1 MIKKLICLLTVII
14 TMSLASNGAMP
25 KNMVPDFTKPAQQSR
40 EELKKLAEALAV
52 GNSEEAARSA
62 ILYDALLAARD
73 GDSLQAA
80 IDTIN
85 SVASD
90 KRVDAPVRA
99 LLNLY
104 VANIYGDVYTQ
115 NRRVYDNRQQP
126 LEPIPADCN
135 LWNGEQ
141 FKHEILNYINKALAE
156 SLELKKAPMAEYG
169 RVCGLQDKKDFVF
182 YPTLYDF
189 VAYRSIEILKSIQA
203 GHFLFS
209 FGLLTPHNV
218 YVKEQFTYQSPLNK
232 RILELYRS
240 LIEFH
245 HDDAAPM
252 IWADVNRIKFITS
265 HLSGFGKD
273 EDPTA
278 EDDDSY
284 FDPSAPDVEPAPTP
298 KAFRLLTDLYKQWQ
312 ASPYSAEALVAAGD
326 YIGFTTNTA
335 DIKYYCDLVNKQLAA
350 YPSYQSNGC
359 LSNRVAELTHRHVFI
374 GMPSTITPGTTA
386 TIKITNYNAR
396 EFDLKVYK
404 VPYPWNGDNHY
415 RLKAGAQRTLVK
427 TIRIKN
433 QGTVPFRAESDTAI
447 TFDRLGAYIIVPT
460 FTDGTENEMGNSYAY
475 VHCTNL
481 ALHTMSYGS
490 ERWAM
495 AVNPKTGA
503 PVDKATVNR
512 MTGNYRNRAVAE
524 VYTTDSE
531 GTVKLTDK
539 GGQYYVKK
547 GADTFASPIYSSWYS
562 QYDKERVYRVCPL
575 TDLAIYHPGD
585 TVCWNIVSQSYLRG
599 RARVEPSLKVR
610 AILHNANYERIDTV
624 EVTTDDWGR
633 ADGSF
638 VLPKDGLTGQFGIE
652 FRLLDQNKATRNV
665 AGNVYFTVSDY
676 KLPTYYIEVTDIVRD
691 APDKGGVT
699 LKGRAMTYSGFPIAS
714 AAVDL
719 NLKSTYRSPW
729 NWRNRGNGGSSFYST
744 EVKTDEKGDFS
755 IELPDALL
763 KSSPVADPVFFAE
776 LTAVSSTG
784 ESQSTSAS
792 FTQGRPYIINS
803 TLPKIIN
810 TSAPVN
816 LAVGMA
822 DLSGKNMAA
831 DIRYVIRDRAKK
843 EVASG
848 VVSTANPVADLSGV
862 PSGRYTF
869 IFTPVDK
876 ALADKYVTTSH
887 VLYKPS
893 DKLCPLTDVALWVP
907 EKTFTLAGTRHA
919 SILLGVTGAE
929 SHVHYAVYTDS
940 LLVKQGW
947 VKYPAGMHRFE
958 YDMPEGVDNVTLA
971 LSCTSDCRNNEES
984 VKISLA
990 EADKSIKLSVESFR
1004 DRLIPGDKETWTF
1017 RVTDASGRGLQ
1028 APVALDMY
1036 AKSLDNLATR
1046 RFSISPTFGQPMR
1059 YSIDMTDFRRLNE
1072 ILSSSYR
1079 AKPCTVIGLPEFFIS
1094 LPPFEGVGRGIRDYR
1109 AMVRGRSLAYTSAAT
1124 TEMKMS
1130 KADVAEAEEVADMM
1144 LLVEN
1149 NSASPAMGAVDDA
1162 GASEAG
1168 DESGDNGSDSFEYR
1182 LPETPLA
1189 FFRPTLTTDADGT
1202 LNYTFTVPNANTTW
1216 KLCAYTY
1223 NRDMEVA
1230 DLTRE
1235 AIASKP
1241 VMVQPNLPRF
1251 LRNGDR
1257 ACVQSSVMNNTDSAQ
1272 TIVSTVEIFDPASGK
1287 IVATETYEDSIAALS
1302 SAKISTWIDAPLDGN
1317 MIGYRVKSSN
1327 GLFTDGEQAIV
1338 PVLPSI
1344 EPVIETTPF
1353 YIPADAKEFSM
1364 KLPEMPKDAR
1374 VTLQFCENPTWYVV
1388 TALPGIRDSKA
1399 NDALSASAAIFSA
1412 AIADGI
1418 LRTDTAIAEAIK
1430 MWNSSDKSDST
1441 LVSMLQRNADLKTI
1455 LLSSTPWVM
1464 DAQSQTERMERLAL
1478 LFDTENINSTYNE
1491 AVKKLSSLACEDG
1504 GWAWIGQYKQ
1514 SSMWVTENIL
1524 AMMGRLRQLGYMP
1537 DNKELHSMLDKAV
1550 GYYDAET
1557 EKIFRK
1563 DPKYTSPLFV
1573 LIRGYYPERKMSAT
1587 IKNFISNTLGVESR
1601 EWKRRGIPAK
1611 AIDAM
1616 ILNGN
1621 NYPTVAKE
1629 IIASIRD
1636 FAVTKPER
1644 GMWWPSLDDMTA
1656 WSMGKISATS
1666 IVLDAFVNV
1675 VPGSA
1680 DIDLIRQ
1687 WLILQKE
1694 AKDWGTSVST
1704 SDAVASILLSGS
1716 KWTRPAQGAVVRI
1729 GGKQVQ
1735 TAVIDSL
1742 LGYFREDISQYKPSS
1757 AKLTVTKAGDTPSWG
1772 AVYAQYRDRM
1782 TDIKAASCPDLSIEK
1797 VLYRRVNSDEGVKW
1811 ESVDELKVGDLV
1823 QVNLTVIANRDMDYV
1838 AIIDDRGACLEPVE
1852 QLPEPMYSEG
1862 ICFYR
1867 ENRDNATNMFITH
1880 LPKGTYRLSY
1890 EMYVNNAGTYSA
1902 GIASAQSQYA
1912 PALSAHSSGTTLT
1925 VKE

>member
-14 TMSLASNGAMP
+14 TMSLASDGATP
-25 KNMVPDFTKPAQQSR
+25 KGMVPDFSKPAQQSR
-40 EELKKLAEALAV
+40 EELKKLAEALAD
-52 GNSEEAARSA
+52 GNSKEAARSA

-73 GDSLQAA
+73 GDSLQVA

-90 KRVDAPVRA
+90 KRVGAPVRA

-104 VANIYGDVYTQ
+104 TASIYGDVYTQ
-115 NRRVYDNRQQP
+115 DRWVYNERQQP
-126 LEPIPADCN
+126 LEPIPADCK
-135 LWNGEQ
+135 LWSGEQ
-141 FKHEILNYINKALAE
+141 FKHVILSYIDKALSE
-156 SLELKKAPMAEYG
+156 SQELKKAPMAEYG
-169 RVCGLQDKKDFVF
+169 RICGMQDRKDLVF

-189 VAYRSIEILKSIQA
+189 AAYKSIEILKNIQA
-203 GHFLFS
+203 EHFLFS
-209 FGLLTPHNV
+209 FGLLTPHDV
-218 YVKEQFTYQSPLNK
+218 YVKETFTYQSPLNR

-245 HDDAAPM
+245 RDDAAPM
-252 IWADVNRIKFITS
+252 IWADVNRIKFIAS
-265 HLSGFGKD
+265 HLSGLGREEEPTDD
-273 EDPTA
+273 E
-278 EDDDSY
+278 DSY
-284 FDPSAPDVEPAPTP
+284 FDPFYNKPEPVSAPKT
-298 KAFRLLTDLYKQWQ
+298 FRLLVDLYKQWQ
-312 ASPYSAEALVAAGD
+312 TSPYSAEALVAAGD
-326 YIGFTTNTA
+326 YIGFTTNAA
-335 DIKYYCDLVNKQLAA
+335 DIKDYCDLVNKQLAA

-359 LSNRVAELTHRHVFI
+359 LSNKVADLTHRHVFI
-374 GMPSTITPGTTA
+374 GLPSTITPGTA
-386 TIKITNYNAR
+386 AKIKITNYNAR

-404 VPYPWNGDNHY
+404 VPYPWNGDNYY

-427 TIRIKN
+427 SIRIKS
-433 QGTVPFRAESDTAI
+433 QGAVPFCAESDTTI
-447 TFDRLGAYIIVPT
+447 TFDRPGAYIVVPT
-460 FTDGTENEMGNSYAY
+460 FTDGTENEMGNSYSY

-495 AVNPKTGA
+495 VVNPGTGA
-503 PVDKATVNR
+503 PVNKATVNR
-512 MTGNYRNRAVAE
+512 LSGNYRNRTVAE
-524 VYTTDSE
+524 AYTTDSE
-531 GTVKLTDK
+531 GTVKLTDE

-547 GADTFASPIYSSWYS
+547 GTDTFATPVSSSSYLR
-562 QYDKERVYRVCPL
+562 YDKERVYRVCPL

-599 RARVEPSLKVR
+599 RSRVEPSIEVR
-610 AILHNANYERIDTV
+610 AILHDANYARIDTV

-633 ADGSF
+633 AEGSF
-638 VLPKDGLTGQFGIE
+638 VLPNDGLTGQFSIE
-652 FRLLDQNKATRNV
+652 FRLLDQNKSTRNM

-676 KLPTYYIEVTDIVRD
+676 KLPTYYVEVTDIVRD
-691 APDKGGVT
+691 TPDKGGVT
-699 LKGRAMTYSGFPIAS
+699 LKGRAMTYSGFPVAAAS
-714 AAVDL
+714 VDL

-729 NWRNRGNGGSSFYST
+729 GWRNRGTGGNSFYST
-744 EVKTDEKGDFS
+744 EVKTDDKGSFS
-755 IELPDALL
+755 IALPDALL

-803 TLPKIIN
+803 TLPKIVNI
-810 TSAPVN
+810 SAPVN
-816 LAVGMA
+816 LAVGMS
-822 DLSGKNMAA
+822 DLSGKNITA
-831 DIRYVIRDRAKK
+831 DIRYVIRDSDKK

-848 VVSTANPVADLSGV
+848 VVSTADPTADLSGV

-869 IFTPVDK
+869 IFIPVDNT
-876 ALADKYVTTSH
+876 LADKFVTTSH
-887 VLYKPS
+887 VLYKPT
-893 DKLCPLTDVALWVP
+893 DKRCPLTDVALWVP
-907 EKTFTLAGTRHA
+907 EKTITLAGTRRA

-940 LLVKQGW
+940 LLIKQGW

-971 LSCTSDCRNNEES
+971 LSCTSDFRNSQED

-990 EADKSIKLSVESFR
+990 EADKSVRLSVESFR
-1004 DRLIPGDKETWTF
+1004 DRLTPGDKETWTF
-1017 RVTDASGRGLQ
+1017 RVTDANGHGLQ

-1036 AKSLDNLATR
+1036 AKSLDNIAAH
-1046 RFSISPTFGQPMR
+1046 RFSISPTFGHSMR
-1059 YSIDMTDFRRLNE
+1059 YSINMTDFRSLNE

-1079 AKPCTVIGLPEFFIS
+1079 AKPCAEIGLPEFFIS
-1094 LPPFEGVGRGIRDYR
+1094 LPPFYGVGRSVREHHF
-1109 AMVRGRSLAYTSAAT
+1109 MVRGLSRTYNLAAT
-1124 TEMKMS
+1124 DMKMA
-1130 KADVAEAEEVADMM
+1130 KAEAVEAEDEVAEESLSFMAMDD
-1144 LLVEN
+1144 
-1149 NSASPAMGAVDDA
+1149 ASPAMADA

-1168 DESGDNGSDSFEYR
+1168 GGNEDNVSDGFEYR

-1272 TIVSTVEIFDPASGK
+1272 TIVSTVEIFDPASGR
-1287 IVATETYEDSIAALS
+1287 IIAAETYEDSIAALS
-1302 SAKISTWIDAPLDGN
+1302 STKISTWIDAPLDGN

-1327 GLFTDGEQAIV
+1327 GRFTDGEQAIV
-1338 PVLPSI
+1338 PVLSSI

-1353 YIPADAKEFSM
+1353 YIPADTKEFSM
-1364 KLPEMPKDAR
+1364 KLPKMPKDAR

-1399 NDALSASAAIFSA
+1399 DDALSASAAIFSA

-1418 LRTDTAIAEAIK
+1418 LRTDRAIAEAIK

-1478 LFDTENINSTYNE
+1478 LFDAENINSTYSA
-1491 AVKKLSSLACEDG
+1491 AVKKLSSLACADG
-1504 GWAWIGQYKQ
+1504 GWAWIEQYKRP
-1514 SSMWVTENIL
+1514 SMWVTENIL
-1524 AMMGRLRQLGYMP
+1524 AMMGRLRQLGYLP

-1616 ILNGN
+1616 ILNDN

-1644 GMWWPSLDDMTA
+1644 GMWWPSLDDMTV

-1666 IVLDAFVNV
+1666 IVLDAFVDV
-1675 VPGSA
+1675 VPGST

-1735 TAVIDSL
+1735 TVAVDSL

-1782 TDIKAASCPDLSIEK
+1782 TDIEAASCPDLSIEK
-1797 VLYRRVNSDEGVKW
+1797 TLYRRVNSDEGVKW
-1811 ESVDELKVGDLV
+1811 ESVDDLKVGDLV

-1852 QLPEPMYSEG
+1852 QLPEPLYSEG

-1867 ENRDNATNMFITH
+1867 ENRDSATNMFITH
-1880 LPKGTYRLSY
+1880 LPKGVYRLSY
-1890 EMYVNNAGTYSA
+1890 EMYVNNAGTFSA

-1912 PALSAHSSGTTLT
+1912 PALSAHSSGTALT
-1925 VKE
+1925 VRE